1 MTKTIA
7 LIVAAVLLVGGGV
20 TVGVVVSNNN
30 TPQNVVRDAIF
41 SLANVVD
48 REEFSTL
55 YHTFTGGCVEINQT
69 THIENDQVSQ
79 AVFSAKV
86 FFDQK
91 GVVIQD
97 LDLSVLE
104 IDFGEDLWLLD
115 DFVYIKSDALL
126 QDALAWEE
134 GKLTEQFKQSIF
146 SLGSSKYVIEDQDT
160 YEKLVKVFSFIDDI
174 SNKQIKEDLSK
185 ITTSYIKKLWNI
197 FCEEVEFVEEVKTV
211 VIDGK
216 DLEARNINI
225 TIDAYNIC
233 KIYEKFLAF
242 LQEDDQIV
250 EFLNQYNDL
259 WDIATNFNNEKDGGQ
274 HTEDETTTPIP
285 TLSELYTQKLDKLQ
299 DNFFATAAEIKEE
312 MDDDKVVVDVTTP
325 KNKAKLLKLNVAIA
339 NDAEKQNYLTLDF
352 GGKTIEDANKITA
365 VFEDTTHV
373 YDVLNG
379 DQILLV
385 EYTVD
390 EEKLFSFKLDR
401 DSEKYSLFVLNTNYS
416 TTTISGTLTQSKEKV
431 VITVDQFVHDNEYY
445 EVDNYT
451 YTTDLTITLKPQQ
464 KLPSKPTDYK
474 TLGTITEEDV
484 DSLLSKLGIVVD

>member
-41 SLANVVD
+41 SLANVVE
-48 REEFSTL
+48 REELSTL
-55 YHTFTGGCVEINQT
+55 YNTLTGGCVEINQT

-97 LDLSVLE
+97 LDLSALE
-104 IDFGEDLWLLD
+104 ISYGGDLWLLD

-126 QDALAWEE
+126 QDALAWEQ

-146 SLGSSKYVIEDQDT
+146 SLGTSKYVIEDQDT
-160 YEKLVKVFSFIDDI
+160 YDKLVNAFSFIDDL
-174 SNKQIKEDLSK
+174 SNKQIKKDVSK
-185 ITTSYIKKLWNI
+185 INTSYLKKLWNI

-211 VIDGK
+211 AIDGK
-216 DLEARNINI
+216 DVEARNVTI

-250 EFLNQYNDL
+250 EFLNKYNDL
-259 WDIATNFNNEKDGGQ
+259 WDIATNFNNEKDSGQ

-285 TLSELYTQKLDKLQ
+285 TLSELYTQKLDELQ
-299 DNFFATAAEIKEE
+299 NDFFETAAEINEE
-312 MDDDKVVVDVTTP
+312 MGNDKVVVDVTTP
-325 KNKAKLLKLNVAIA
+325 KNKAQLLKLNVAIA
-339 NDAEKQNYLTLDF
+339 NDTEKQNYLTLDF

-379 DQILLV
+379 DQMLLV
-385 EYTVD
+385 EYTIDD
-390 EEKLFSFKLDR
+390 EKQFSFQLDR
-401 DSEKYSLFVLNTNYS
+401 QSTLYTLITHDWIG
-416 TTTISGTLTQSKEKV
+416 TTTLQGSITKEKSNV
-431 VITVDQFVHDNEYY
+431 EVTIETFTYY
-445 EVDNYT
+445 SENSTYDSYT

-484 DSLLSKLGIVVD
+484 DNLLSKLGIVVD